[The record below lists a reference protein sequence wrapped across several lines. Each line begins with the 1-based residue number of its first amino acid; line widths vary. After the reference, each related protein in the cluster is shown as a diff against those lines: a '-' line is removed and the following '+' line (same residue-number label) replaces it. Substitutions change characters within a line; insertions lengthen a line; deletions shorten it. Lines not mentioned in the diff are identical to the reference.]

1 MRYALYAILLCL
13 TALALTLA
21 GALYLA
27 VEDQPLVKVATQFTP
42 AHIERAKRIVEKN
55 DPRKMKAGVLRTIS
69 LSQEELDLALNYLA
83 GRYGKASSRIAL
95 QPGAAAISAS
105 IELPRNPLGRVV
117 NVTAL
122 LHETAALPSF
132 DQLRIGRLPVP
143 AWLADWL
150 LERGLKRLNTR
161 EDYRIASDTIKKVS
175 IADGRLTVIY
185 EWQDELPDRIR
196 AVALSR
202 EDQARLKAYQERLAA
217 LGGQPRAERG
227 VSLVELI
234 GPLIKMAAERGAAG
248 DPVAENRAAITVLA
262 FYVNGKGLAAIVPA
276 ARDWPQPPRRNVLLG
291 GREDFP
297 QHFTVSAAIAANA
310 GGPLADAI
318 GLYKEVEDSRGGS
331 GFSFNDIA
339 ADRAG
344 SRFGELAAGSR
355 ESALKL
361 QRRVSE
367 GVREADIMPAVKDLP
382 EFMPEAEFKRRFGG
396 IGAPAYKR
404 MMDDI
409 ERRIAAVPLY
419 R

>member
-1 MRYALYAILLCL
+1 MRYALYAFLLCL
-13 TALALTLA
+13 VGLPLALAA
-21 GALYLA
+21 ALYLA
-27 VEDQPLVKVATQFTP
+27 VEDQPLVERSAQFTP

-55 DPRKMKAGVLRTIS
+55 DPRKMKAGVLRTIT

-83 GRYGKASSRIAL
+83 GRYGKGSSRIAL
-95 QPGAAAISAS
+95 QPGAVAIFAS
-105 IELPRNPLGRVV
+105 VELPRNPLGRFV

-132 DQLRIGRLPVP
+132 DQLHIGRLPVP
-143 AWLADWL
+143 AWLADCL
-150 LERGLKRLNTR
+150 LEYGLKRLNAR
-161 EDYRIASDTIKKVS
+161 EDYRIASDTIKRIS
-175 IADGRLTVIY
+175 IVDGRLTVIY
-185 EWQDELPDRIR
+185 EWQDDLPERIR

-202 EDQARLKAYQERLAA
+202 EDQERLKVYQERL
-217 LGGQPRAERG
+217 
-227 VSLVELI
+227 VELGRQPDAGRSASLTELI
-234 GPLIKMAAERGAAG
+234 TPLIKLAAERGAAG
-248 DPVAENRAAITVLA
+248 DPVAENRAAITVLT

-276 ARDWPQPPRRNVLLG
+276 ARDWPRPPRRNISLADRG
-291 GREDFP
+291 DFT

-310 GGPLADAI
+310 GGPLSDAI
-318 GLYKEVEDSRGGS
+318 GLYKEVADSRGGS

-344 SRFGELAAGSR
+344 TRFGEVATGSR

-361 QRRVSE
+361 QRRVNA
-367 GVREADIMPAVKDLP
+367 GMRESDIIPEVKDLP

-396 IGAPAYKR
+396 IGGPAYKR

-409 ERRIAAVPLY
+409 ERRIAALPLY